1 MNIFDKPYFDKPYSP
16 ACDRNKAPILAV
28 LAAHLHA
35 AGQVLE
41 IGSGS
46 GQHAVHFAGA
56 LPHLNWQCSDRPE
69 YLPGIR
75 QWLADAALP
84 NTPPPLTLDVA
95 GNWPDGRF
103 NAVFTAN
110 TLHIMGWPQVG
121 QLFAHLPQILAPAGL
136 LVVYGPFNYGGRFT
150 SASNAEFDAALRR
163 DDPAW
168 GIRDF
173 EAVDALARQA
183 GLHLLEDRSLP
194 ANNRCIVWRRAAAAP
209 LSPA

>member
-1 MNIFDKPYFDKPYSP
+1 MNIFDKPYSP

-28 LAAHLHA
+28 LAAHLHE

-41 IGSGS
+41 IGSGT
-46 GQHAVHFAGA
+46 GQHAVHFAEA
-56 LPHLNWQCSDRPE
+56 LPHVIWQCSDRPD

-84 NTPPPLTLDVA
+84 NTPPPLPLDVA
-95 GNWPDGRF
+95 GNWPEGRF
-103 NAVFTAN
+103 DVVFTAN

-121 QLFAHLPQILAPAGL
+121 QLFAHLPRILAPAGL
-136 LVVYGPFNYGGRFT
+136 FVVYGPFNYGGRFT
-150 SASNAEFDAALRR
+150 SASNAEFDAALRS
-163 DDPAW
+163 DDPAR

-173 EAVDALARQA
+173 EAVDALAGQA

-209 LSPA
+209 LSPP